1 MRVLVVEDSR
11 SLADV
16 LVEGLRDQGMAVDAA
31 HDGLEAAAKLD
42 LNAYDVVVLDR
53 DLPGIHGDSLCQMIT
68 DHDERAMVLML
79 TASGAP
85 GDRVTGLGLG
95 ADDYLGKPFHFPE
108 LVLRIRALARRKPA
122 ARGRILRAAGIEPDP
137 MRRTVTRE
145 GRPVDL
151 SVKEFGVL
159 EALLLAAP
167 AYLRAEELLEQVWDE
182 QADPFTN
189 TVTVTIGRLRRKLG
203 DPPVIATTPG
213 IGYRISD
220 SR

>member
-1 MRVLVVEDSR
+1 
-11 SLADV
+11 
-16 LVEGLRDQGMAVDAA
+16 
-31 HDGLEAAAKLD
+31 
-42 LNAYDVVVLDR
+42 
-53 DLPGIHGDSLCQMIT
+53 
-68 DHDERAMVLML
+68 ML

-122 ARGRILRAAGIEPDP
+122 VRARILRAAGIELDP

-167 AYLRAEELLEQVWDE
+167 AYLRAEDLLEQVWDE

-220 SR
+220 SS

>member
-1 MRVLVVEDSR
+1 
-11 SLADV
+11 
-16 LVEGLRDQGMAVDAA
+16 
-31 HDGLEAAAKLD
+31 
-42 LNAYDVVVLDR
+42 
-53 DLPGIHGDSLCQMIT
+53 MIT
-68 DHDERAMVLML
+68 GHDQRAMVLML

-122 ARGRILRAAGIEPDP
+122 ARARILRAAGIELDA

-167 AYLRAEELLEQVWDE
+167 AYLRAEDLLEQVWDE

>member
-11 SLADV
+11 SLAEV

-31 HDGLEAAAKLD
+31 YDGLEAAAKLD
-42 LNAYDVVVLDR
+42 LNPYDVVVLDR
-53 DLPGIHGDSLCQMIT
+53 DLPGIQGDSLCQMIT
-68 DHDERAMVLML
+68 DHDQRAMVLML

-122 ARGRILRAAGIEPDP
+122 ARARILRAAGIELDAL
-137 MRRTVTRE
+137 RRTVTRE
-145 GRPVDL
+145 GRAVDL

-167 AYLRAEELLEQVWDE
+167 AYLRAEDLLEQVWDE

-220 SR
+220 SG

>member
-1 MRVLVVEDSR
+1 
-11 SLADV
+11 
-16 LVEGLRDQGMAVDAA
+16 
-31 HDGLEAAAKLD
+31 
-42 LNAYDVVVLDR
+42 
-53 DLPGIHGDSLCQMIT
+53 
-68 DHDERAMVLML
+68 
-79 TASGAP
+79 
-85 GDRVTGLGLG
+85 VTGLGLG

-122 ARGRILRAAGIEPDP
+122 ARARILRAAGIELDA

-167 AYLRAEELLEQVWDE
+167 AYLRAEDLLEQVWDE